1 MDLRL
6 LLGSLI
12 LASITAYFV
21 NYAYEPF
28 VTKDDLGS
36 KLRELTN
43 YVSID
48 GDKLR
53 IKEPAIL
60 SVDES
65 VSLGPEGLML
75 MTGDSMF
82 SSLGKMA
89 IRGMDAE
96 NNSGNLHHIS
106 GGTDT
111 KMLRFYMTT

>member
-21 NYAYEPF
+21 NYSCEPF
-28 VTKDDLGS
+28 VTKGDLGS

-75 MTGDSMF
+75 M
-82 SSLGKMA
+82 SSSGGKMS
-89 IRGMDAE
+89 IRGMDAD
-96 NNSGNLHHIS
+96 NNSANLHHIN

-111 KMLRFYMTT
+111 KMLRFYMS